1 MGLCTSVLGALKP
14 NVRDLQKQLQTSLD
28 GPLKIDPLKINPID
42 PSAHDD
48 MPSLMDI
55 RDVVAGA
62 AVAALD
68 VIDVAESAVA
78 AVKESLDLAVANAA
92 GAAAA
97 AANAAADYDDMPEL
111 VKASDLQDEIKELD
125 ITLNKLNRQIF
136 GP

>member
-28 GPLKIDPLKINPID
+28 GPLKIDPLKIDPLKID
-42 PSAHDD
+42 PSAQD

-55 RDVVAGA
+55 RDIVAGA

-97 AANAAADYDDMPEL
+97 AADYDDMPEL

>member
-28 GPLKIDPLKINPID
+28 GPLKIDSLRID
-42 PSAHDD
+42 PSAQN

-111 VKASDLQDEIKELD
+111 VKASDLQNEIKELD

-136 GP
+136 EP